1 MPGKNYG
8 VTNNIN
14 IENAY
19 IMFRNFS
26 GKESKFNPAGR
37 RNFCVRLDDP
47 KLVKQLEA
55 DGWNVRYLKAR
66 EEGDEDTPYLQVAV
80 SYGKGRPPKI
90 TLITSHGQTLLDEST
105 VDTLDWA
112 EIKTADLI
120 INPYNWEVNG
130 KKGVKAYLNALY
142 VTIVEDAFAQ
152 KYADMAPRTVAPDVS
167 VSDEDIP
174 F

>member
-1 MPGKNYG
+1 MPDNKG

-19 IMFRNFS
+19 IMFRNFA
-26 GKESKFNPAGR
+26 GKEGKFNPAGR

-47 KLVKQLEA
+47 KLVKVLER

-66 EEGDEDTPYLQVAV
+66 DEGEEDTPYLQVSV
-80 SYGKGRPPKI
+80 SYARRPPKVL
-90 TLITSHGQTLLDEST
+90 LISSHGQTRLDEST
-105 VDTLDWA
+105 IDTLDWA
-112 EIKTADLI
+112 EIKTADVV

-130 KKGVKAYLNALY
+130 KSGVKAYLNALY
-142 VTIVEDAFAQ
+142 VTIVEDAFAN
-152 KYADMAPRTVAPDVS
+152 KYTNDPKTTQPEMDVE
-167 VSDEDIP
+167 DTDIP